1 MQSGLRVKALV
12 AAFDVVRGT
21 AAVHEGRAVRV
32 MDVCDPT
39 RIQVQVEGTRQLIW
53 VRAEQ
58 LSAPEPAGPVRLL
71 VPAHD
76 ADPDAQRQALA
87 WSDALGQLP
96 LQPTRQQIRLV
107 AVAMQVDSKTVLR
120 RFDRFL
126 ADPSPQ
132 SQLAMPP
139 GPALGSRR
147 LSGAQEAIIDRAIHE
162 VHLQRTRAPMTAV
175 AARVRQLCAEVGIKA
190 PSYGAIK
197 KRIKAVDPMK
207 AATKRLGADRA
218 LAVQAPSVRGLVTY
232 RPLEM
237 VQIDHALVDLVV
249 VCPKTRQPIGRPW
262 ITVAIDVHTRCVVG
276 YYLSMDPPTQ
286 TCVALCLAHACLPK
300 HDWMRRL
307 DLDIEYS
314 MFGRFEAV
322 SWDNAKTFRASGIQA
337 QCERYGIRVH
347 LRPVKKPHY
356 GAYIER
362 YIGNLMGKIHLLPGT
377 TFSNPQ
383 QRKDYASERHAIM
396 TLQELAAWLGNEIAG
411 VYHHSPHR
419 GLEGK
424 TPAEKWQAGWIRPD
438 GSIGLPSMIANPR
451 HFLIGLLPRDLRAV
465 TREGISK
472 FGLRYWDPAI
482 AQLIN
487 DGRRHHVHYHHGDL
501 TKVFLHYQGDYI
513 DVPLLDRTRP
523 PFTYYELREAK
534 RTLDTQVRSRARE
547 EVIFAAMARQ
557 RQIQDEAAAT
567 SKRVRQKQARRAP
580 VTALTP
586 PAVSVDY
593 SQPIAPVNFEEAD
606 EI

>member
-21 AAVHEGRAVRV
+21 PAVHEGRAVRV
-32 MDVCDPT
+32 MQVCGPT
-39 RIQVQVEGTRQLIW
+39 RVQVQIEGTRQLIW
-53 VRAEQ
+53 VRAEE

-76 ADPDAQRQALA
+76 ADPGEQLRAQA

-96 LQPTRQQIRLV
+96 MRPTNQQVQLI
-107 AVAMQVDSKTVLR
+107 AVSMQVNEKTVWR
-120 RFDRFL
+120 RLKRFL
-126 ADPSPQ
+126 ADPTPQ
-132 SQLAMPP
+132 SQLPMPP
-139 GPALGSRR
+139 GPALGSLR
-147 LSGAQEAIIDRAIHE
+147 LSGAQESIIHRAIEE
-162 VHLQRTRAPMTAV
+162 VYLRRTRPPMKAV
-175 AARVRQLCAEVGIKA
+175 YERVRQLCAEQGIKA
-190 PSYGAIK
+190 PSYGAVK

-218 LAVQAPSVRGLVTY
+218 LAVQAPSARGLITY

-237 VQIDHALVDLVV
+237 VQIDHARVDLEV
-249 VCPKTRQPIGRPW
+249 VCPKTRKPTGRPW
-262 ITVAIDVHTRCVVG
+262 LTVAIDVHTRCVVG

-286 TCVALCLAHACLPK
+286 TCVALCLAHACLHK
-300 HDWMRRL
+300 NEWMRRL
-307 DLDIEYS
+307 GLNLEYP

-347 LRPVKKPHY
+347 LRPIKKPHY

-362 YIGNLMGKIHLLPGT
+362 YIGTLMGKIHLLPGT

-424 TPAEKWQAGWIRPD
+424 TPAEKWQANWTKPD
-438 GSIGLPSMIANPR
+438 GSTGLPSMIANPR
-451 HFLIGLLPRDLRAV
+451 HFLIGLLPRNLRAV
-465 TREGISK
+465 TREGISM

-487 DGRRHHVHYHHGDL
+487 DGRRHYVHFHHGDL

-513 DVPLLDRTRP
+513 DIPLLDRSRP

-534 RTLDTQVRSRARE
+534 RISTTAVGTRARE
-547 EVIFAAMARQ
+547 DVLFTAMAQQ

-567 SKRVRQKQARRAP
+567 SKRARHQQSRRAP
-580 VTALTP
+580 VTALVTP
-586 PAVSVDY
+586 ANPVDY
-593 SQPIAPVNFEEAD
+593 SLPLAPVNFEEAD